1 MRASGNPIRSRR
13 SAVPES
19 RRSWDSCTVD
29 ASWNNTITR
38 VSSATM
44 CSAGAMMAGSMR
56 ENSVVPASR
65 LNIGAVMLAFV
76 RRLAKRE

>member
-1 MRASGNPIRSRR
+1 
-13 SAVPES
+13 
-19 RRSWDSCTVD
+19 
-29 ASWNNTITR
+29 